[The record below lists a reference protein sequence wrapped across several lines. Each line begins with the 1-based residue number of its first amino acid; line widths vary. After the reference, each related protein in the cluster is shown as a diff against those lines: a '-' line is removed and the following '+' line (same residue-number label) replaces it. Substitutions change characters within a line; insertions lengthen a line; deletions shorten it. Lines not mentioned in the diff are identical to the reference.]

1 MGQSANIVIIS
12 DTHIGSTVSLCP
24 PVFTLDDGGEYHASR
39 GQRWIWDN
47 WLDFLSRVEQ
57 LKQPL
62 LIFNGDM
69 IEADAKRRSY
79 QVITRNPSTLQRLA
93 ADILDPLVK
102 MASGLYVIRGTA
114 AHGGKSGNAEEQ
126 LAADFGAIHKRGEAY
141 SRYHLPL
148 QIGSLRLDIAHHATM
163 GGAPTARTMAA
174 NRLAWQT
181 MLEYQIARETPP
193 DLVIRGHQH
202 RWGDSYDA
210 YPTRAVFSAG
220 WTLATEYIESR
231 SPGNLADIGGLI
243 IRMDG
248 EKWELEKAHYKPRR
262 TWVKMTC

>member
-12 DTHIGSTVSLCP
+12 DAHIGSTVALCP

-114 AHGGKSGNAEEQ
+114 AHGGKSCHAEEE
-126 LAADFGAIHKRGEAY
+126 LASDFGAIHKRGEAY

-163 GGAPTARTMAA
+163 GYQPARSAIGTAEKIALYYMRTGDK
-174 NRLAWQT
+174 
-181 MLEYQIARETPP
+181 PP
-193 DLVIRGHQH
+193 DIVIRGHQH

-210 YPTRAVFSAG
+210 YPTRVINLPC
-220 WTLATEYIESR
+220 WTLATEFVEMKQ
-231 SPGNLADIGGLI
+231 PGSLADIGGLI
-243 IRMDG
+243 IRIEGD
-248 EKWELEKAHYKPRR
+248 KWEIEKIHYRPRR
-262 TWVKMTC
+262 VWERMTF